1 MLLVSV
7 FHDVAGSPTLFHRHL
22 SRHFQVGSGSW
33 TPGIQLH
40 FVPVPPEIQ
49 RTRYKLRAIVRVSR
63 SWYASN
69 GANLFQNATNHV
81 VACQTL
87 TRFDCKALTTEVINE
102 RQETKPV
109 P

>member
-1 MLLVSV
+1 M
-7 FHDVAGSPTLFHRHL
+7 
-22 SRHFQVGSGSW
+22 
-33 TPGIQLH
+33 PGIQLH

-69 GANLFQNATNHV
+69 GANLFQNANHI

-87 TRFDCKALTTEVINE
+87 TWFDRKTFKTEVINE
-102 RQETKPV
+102 RRQTKPV
-109 P
+109 A